1 MPVAEGA
8 MPLSVHF
15 LTNSELE
22 PRKIAR
28 VGENEPVNSAASM
41 SVMADHVDRYQQEVG
56 EFVPDFQ
63 LHQRDDIVTALVEA
77 ERALRNASRCLRR
90 AVKLAAET
98 S

>member
-1 MPVAEGA
+1 

-15 LTNSELE
+15 LTNSEPE
-22 PRKIAR
+22 PRGIPHID
-28 VGENEPVNSAASM
+28 ENGPVNAAATL

-56 EFVPDFQ
+56 ELVPDFQ
-63 LHQRDDIVTALVEA
+63 LHQRDDVVTALVEA

-90 AVKLAAET
+90 GAKLATEA